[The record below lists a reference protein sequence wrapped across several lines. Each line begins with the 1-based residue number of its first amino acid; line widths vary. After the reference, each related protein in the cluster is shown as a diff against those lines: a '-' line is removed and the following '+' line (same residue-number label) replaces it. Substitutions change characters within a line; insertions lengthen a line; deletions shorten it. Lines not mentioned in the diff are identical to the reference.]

1 LDKRLQSR
9 PGMSFLDQAWPIL
22 VDSGRDVTLVGV
34 RIPTPHVPVP
44 PELRAE
50 IGKKLTTL
58 TFHVS
63 HDRQHSKWT
72 QKMRDKGKSAEWI
85 QTNALKHYRNR
96 RVFKRDK
103 TRMICWTADD
113 PQDYSFEHT
122 NANGEK
128 EQTTV
133 FKYYQASYGITL
145 KYPKMP
151 LVRVSENEY
160 FPVEFLTYGK

>member
-1 LDKRLQSR
+1 
-9 PGMSFLDQAWPIL
+9 MSFLDQAWHIL
-22 VDSGRDVTLVGV
+22 VDNGRDVTLAGV

-58 TFHVS
+58 TFHIS
-63 HDRQHSKWT
+63 HNRLQTEWE
-72 QKMRDKGKSAEWI
+72 QKMKGKGKSREWI
-85 QTNALKHYRNR
+85 QNNALMHYRNR
-96 RVFKRDK
+96 RVFKKEK
-103 TRMICWTADD
+103 TKMICWTADD
-113 PQDYSFEHT
+113 PQDYSFEYT
-122 NANGEK
+122 NANGVK

-133 FKYYQASYGITL
+133 YKYYHASYGIVL